1 MLTLDEVFDKIR
13 EERVYQD
20 KKWGPLD
27 RKGQSLAGFLLILRK
42 ELEEAE
48 DGWMKNVEGR
58 NSALAEVVQVAAVAV
73 AMLQQYGF
81 EGN

>member
-1 MLTLDEVFDKIR
+1 
-13 EERVYQD
+13 
-20 KKWGPLD
+20 
-27 RKGQSLAGFLLILRK
+27 
-42 ELEEAE
+42 
-48 DGWMKNVEGR
+48 MKNVEGR